1 MKVKELVEKL
11 NLEVKCSLES
21 LEGEVHFGYASDL
34 LSDVLANSNEGDVWI
49 TLQIHP
55 NVVAIASMKG
65 LSGIILVNGRE
76 PEEETVKKAE
86 NENIPIMVSSLP
98 AFELIGR
105 LYTLGIHGIT
115 HESEGV

>member
-1 MKVKELVEKL
+1 MDVKELVEKL
-11 NLEVKCSLES
+11 NLEVKCSPDS
-21 LEGEVHFGYASDL
+21 LDREVHSGYASDL